1 MKDVRRLAMNM
12 HSRYPELIIDLNK
25 LRQNVARVVQKC
37 SDCGVEVAGVIKGC
51 TGLPECAAQFER
63 AGVRFMASSR
73 LEQLEPL
80 RAFDMQ
86 TPLMLIRIP
95 MLSEAADVV
104 RITDISLNSEVEVLR
119 ELDRQAGIQDRIHQ
133 VLLMV
138 DLGDLREGFWDKDEL
153 LDAALM
159 VENDL
164 HNLHLAGV
172 GTNLG
177 CYGSVAATPEK
188 LQELIDCAEM
198 IEEKIG
204 RELEFISGGATS
216 TLPRIM
222 DGDLPARIN
231 MLRVGEGILLAK
243 DLEDLWG
250 YDMSFMNRDVFTLRA
265 EVIEVKDKPSYPV
278 GEIMFDSF
286 GNKPEYEDRGT
297 RKRAL
302 IALGKVD
309 YAFPEKLDLKEP
321 GIEVLG
327 ASSDHTILDIEDA
340 EREIKVG
347 DIVEFLPSYANLVYL
362 TNSPNIEKVYI

>member
-1 MKDVRRLAMNM
+1 MNM

-80 RAFDMQ
+80 KSFDMQ

-153 LDAALM
+153 LVAALM

-164 HNLHLAGV
+164 HNLHLAGRRYESGV
-172 GTNLG
+172 LRICCCDAGK
-177 CYGSVAATPEK
+177 AA
-188 LQELIDCAEM
+188 
-198 IEEKIG
+198 
-204 RELEFISGGATS
+204 GADR
-216 TLPRIM
+216 LCR
-222 DGDLPARIN
+222 N
-231 MLRVGEGILLAK
+231 
-243 DLEDLWG
+243 
-250 YDMSFMNRDVFTLRA
+250 
-265 EVIEVKDKPSYPV
+265 
-278 GEIMFDSF
+278 
-286 GNKPEYEDRGT
+286 DRGKD
-297 RKRAL
+297 RQRA
-302 IALGKVD
+302 GVHFRRC
-309 YAFPEKLDLKEP
+309 YE
-321 GIEVLG
+321 
-327 ASSDHTILDIEDA
+327 HTAEDNG
-340 EREIKVG
+340 R
-347 DIVEFLPSYANLVYL
+347 
-362 TNSPNIEKVYI
+362 